1 MNTHADRLAA
11 LRAQLQA
18 QGLDGFIIP
27 LTDEH
32 MSEYVGAY
40 ARRLEWLTGFQG
52 SAGSAAVLADSPAS
66 AGSAR
71 GAAIFIDGR
80 YTIQVRAQVD
90 GSLYE
95 YRSVPSEPMS
105 AWLAENAPAGGRIG
119 YDPWLATRAFVQQ
132 TAAALAPT
140 GATLVPVTQNPV
152 DVIWAAKPQPS
163 AAPAETLGDEFT
175 GRNSADKRAT
185 IAAETRKAGANAVIL
200 SALDSIAWAFNI
212 RGADVSRTPVVRAFA
227 IVRDDATAT
236 LYTGPDKISAEVR
249 AHLGPQVSIEP
260 YEAFG
265 PALEAL
271 TGTVLLDPAWCVAA
285 IFEALGRGKARIVEG
300 RDPCIVP
307 KAAKNGTEQDGMRA
321 AHIRDGAAVAK
332 FLHSIDANPPVD
344 EQDAER
350 RLEGFRRESNLL
362 KDLSFDS
369 ISALGP
375 NAALPHYRS
384 EAATNRPFAGEMC
397 YLIDSG
403 GQYPDGTTDITRTV
417 AIRAPTAE
425 FRDRFTRVLKGHIA
439 LAVARFPRGT
449 RGGQLDILARQF
461 LWVAGLDYAH
471 GTGHG
476 VGHFLGVHEGPQRIA
491 SAPGAQGVD
500 EVLLPGMVLS
510 NEPGFYKTGEYGIRI
525 ENLVI
530 VVEDAQ
536 PGDEHPMLAFDTIT
550 LAPIDKRLVEPSL
563 LTPAEIDWL
572 DQYHARVREAL
583 EPQLDGQTRDWLLQ
597 ATSPLLADVRAAA

>member
-1 MNTHADRLAA
+1 MTTHADRLAA
-11 LRAQLQA
+11 LRAQLKA
-18 QGLDGFIIP
+18 EGLAGFIVP

-52 SAGSAAVLADSPAS
+52 SAGSAAVLLEK
-66 AGSAR
+66 
-71 GAAIFIDGR
+71 AAIFVDGR

-90 GSLYE
+90 GTLYE
-95 YRSVPSEPMS
+95 YRSVPSEPLT
-105 AWLAENAPAGGRIG
+105 AWLADNVAAGAKIG
-119 YDPWLATRAFVQQ
+119 YDPWLTTRAFAQQ
-132 TAAALAPT
+132 TAVALAAK
-140 GATLVPVTQNPV
+140 GATLVAVSANPV
-152 DVIWAAKPQPS
+152 DAIWAGKPQPS
-163 AAPAETLGDEFT
+163 DAPAEILGDEFT
-175 GRNSADKRAT
+175 GQGSADKRAA
-185 IAAETRKAGANAVIL
+185 IAAEARKAGANAVIL

-227 IVRDDATAT
+227 IVRDDAIAT
-236 LYTGPDKISAEVR
+236 LFTGPAKITPEVR
-249 AHLGPQVSIEP
+249 AHLGPQVTVEP

-271 TGTVLLDPAWCVAA
+271 TGTVLLDPAWSVAA
-285 IFEALGRGKARIVEG
+285 IFEALGRSKARIVEG
-300 RDPCIVP
+300 RDPCILP
-307 KAAKNGTEQDGMRA
+307 KAAKNPTEQDGMRA
-321 AHIRDGAAVAK
+321 AHVRDGAAMAK
-332 FLHSIDANPPVD
+332 FLHSIDTNPPLD
-344 EQDAER
+344 ELDAER

-369 ISALGP
+369 ISAIGP

-384 EAATNRPFAGEMC
+384 EPSTNRPFAGETC

-417 AIRAPTAE
+417 AIGTPTPE
-425 FRDRFTRVLKGHIA
+425 LKDRFTRVLKGHIA
-439 LAVARFPRGT
+439 LATARFPRGT
-449 RGGQLDILARQF
+449 RGMQLDILARQF

-510 NEPGFYKTGEYGIRI
+510 NEPGFYKAGEYGIRI

-530 VVEDAQ
+530 VIEDSRD
-536 PGDEHPMLAFDTIT
+536 GDEQPMLAFETIT
-550 LAPIDKRLVEPSL
+550 LAPIDKRLVEPAL

-572 DQYHARVREAL
+572 DSYHTRVRAAL
-583 EPQLDGQTRDWLLQ
+583 EPQLDGPARDWLLD
-597 ATSPLLADVRAAA
+597 ATSPLLAETRAAA